1 MEYMEFLKGKIDVAE
16 DTGFKIS
23 PDEVNPALK
32 PHQRDAVV
40 WAVQGGR
47 RALFEA
53 FGLGKTAQELEFC
66 RIVREHEGGKA
77 LIVMPLEVRGEFIRD
92 AKELLGM
99 EPPVYIRHMAEAKED
114 KIYITNYERV
124 RDGDVDPQQFTVL

>member
-1 MEYMEFLKGKIDVAE
+1 
-16 DTGFKIS
+16 
-23 PDEVNPALK
+23 
-32 PHQRDAVV
+32 
-40 WAVQGGR
+40 
-47 RALFEA
+47 
-53 FGLGKTAQELEFC
+53 

-99 EPPVYIRHMAEAKED
+99 EPPVYIRHMEEAKED

-124 RDGDVDPQQFTVL
+124 RDGDMDPQQFTVTSLNEASVLRGYGTKTYQEFLRKFKGVKYKMVATATSAPNKYKDLNHYACSLEVMDTEQ